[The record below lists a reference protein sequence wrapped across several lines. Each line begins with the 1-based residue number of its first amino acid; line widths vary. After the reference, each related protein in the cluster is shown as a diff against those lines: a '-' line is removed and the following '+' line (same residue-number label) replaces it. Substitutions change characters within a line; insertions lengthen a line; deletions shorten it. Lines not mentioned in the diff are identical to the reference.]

1 MVITEVIFHDKT
13 PAVVLGPGAR
23 AVTGPSALLLPL
35 WCLGPARLPG
45 RECMVG
51 EGGDAGEWSH
61 VQFASVTCPQ
71 SVCTPCG
78 GNTGRS
84 GHLLPEQKVGRWL
97 AYTAASSWIV
107 HKPSESLRLMCKMDT
122 GILLSFPLPQLH
134 YWTCG
139 GTGSCGTTVR
149 EQSWGGR

>member
-1 MVITEVIFHDKT
+1 MVK
-13 PAVVLGPGAR
+13 
-23 AVTGPSALLLPL
+23 
-35 WCLGPARLPG
+35 
-45 RECMVG
+45 

-97 AYTAASSWIV
+97 GLCGCLILDSSQT
-107 HKPSESLRLMCKMDT
+107 L
-122 GILLSFPLPQLH
+122 
-134 YWTCG
+134 
-139 GTGSCGTTVR
+139 
-149 EQSWGGR
+149 